1 MVQKKKQKKNSEDKR
16 ILPDCC
22 KMLQMQNSPIFL
34 ILLFLVSLRIPVAFL
49 CLGSGRSSTLTN
61 S

>member
-1 MVQKKKQKKNSEDKR
+1 MVQEKKKKTAKISEYC
-16 ILPDCC
+16 PDCC

-49 CLGSGRSSTLTN
+49 RLGSGRSSTLTN